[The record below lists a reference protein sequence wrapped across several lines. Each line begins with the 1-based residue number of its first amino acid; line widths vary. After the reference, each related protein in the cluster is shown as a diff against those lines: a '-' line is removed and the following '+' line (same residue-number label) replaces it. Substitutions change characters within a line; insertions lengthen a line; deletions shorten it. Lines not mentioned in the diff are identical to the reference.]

1 LYLAFIIKNL
11 VKKNFKNGRRKN
23 FIVLIFD
30 IQELL
35 HKYKQKRKSSYVI
48 EKID

>member
-1 LYLAFIIKNL
+1 M
-11 VKKNFKNGRRKN
+11 VKKN

-48 EKID
+48 EKIDRLDIIKKTADNNFIK

>member
-1 LYLAFIIKNL
+1 M
-11 VKKNFKNGRRKN
+11 VKKN

-35 HKYKQKRKSSYVI
+35 HKYKQKRKSIYVI
-48 EKID
+48 EKIDRLEIIKKNSR